1 MRILDWLVLRTFT
14 RLFVVFVLGAPLLFV
29 LGDATEN
36 LDNYLDRGIPLRD
49 VVVSYAYQ
57 YPQFVFWA
65 FPIAALLATVFT
77 IHPMTTHREVMAT
90 KAGGISFHR
99 LVAPVLVLGVLLS
112 GVGLILSDLAP
123 RGNQIAAEI
132 RGDRERRQAFRAN
145 FVYITDEGESL
156 TGRRLTV
163 GDGRIVGVSLQNV
176 SNGNA
181 AGGAVR
187 HTLAQEAIWQP
198 DTQVWAF
205 RSGYTREIHP
215 DGREVTWHFDTQY
228 FPGFREPPEELLEGF
243 RDEDEMTYAELTR
256 FGERLERSGGDV
268 GRTYT
273 KREQRWAIPAATF
286 IIILFGAPL
295 ATSSK
300 RGGTAFGIGLSLA
313 TTILYLM
320 LFRVSG
326 AMGYTGA
333 LDPRMAAW
341 LPNLLFLGAGLV
353 LMKRVRT

>member
-1 MRILDWLVLRTFT
+1 MRVRILDRLILKSFT
-14 RLFVVFVLGAPLLFV
+14 RLFFIFALGAPLLFV

-36 LDNYLDRGIPLRD
+36 LDNYLDRGIALD
-49 VVVSYAYQ
+49 QVILSYIYQ
-57 YPQFVFWA
+57 YPQFIFWA

-77 IHPMTTHREVMAT
+77 IHPMTNHREIMAA

-99 LVAPVLVLGVLLS
+99 LVVPLFVMGSVMTGLGFVLAE
-112 GVGLILSDLAP
+112 IAP

-132 RGDRERRQAFRAN
+132 RGDRERTQAFRTN
-145 FVYITDEGESL
+145 FVYVTEAGESL
-156 TGRRLTV
+156 TARRLTV
-163 GDGRIVGVSLQNV
+163 GDGRIVGVSLQKLQR
-176 SNGNA
+176 SPEA
-181 AGGAVR
+181 PVR
-187 HTLAQEAIWQP
+187 HTQAREA
-198 DTQVWAF
+198 VWRGEEEGWTF
-205 RSGYTREIHP
+205 LNGFTREIHA
-215 DGREVTWHFDTQY
+215 DGREVTTRFDEAA
-228 FPGFREPPEELLEGF
+228 FPDLVEPPEELLAGF
-243 RDEDEMTYAELTR
+243 RDEDELTYAELTR
-256 FGERLERSGGDV
+256 FGERLLRSGGDV
-268 GRTYT
+268 GRTFT
-273 KREQRWAIPAATF
+273 KREQRLAIPAATL

-341 LPNLLFLGAGLV
+341 LPNLLFLGAGV
-353 LMKRVRT
+353 ILMKRVRT